1 MDKIVFYDDQG
12 IEHQKDITEATGDEL
27 YQYISTLSMNEQVD
41 LLQELLL
48 IVKKYNKLQI
58 MLKGGKK

>member
-1 MDKIVFYDDQG
+1 MDKIVLYDDQG
-12 IEHQKDITEATGDEL
+12 IEYQKDITEATGDEL
-27 YQYISTLSMNEQVD
+27 YQHISTLSMNEQVD